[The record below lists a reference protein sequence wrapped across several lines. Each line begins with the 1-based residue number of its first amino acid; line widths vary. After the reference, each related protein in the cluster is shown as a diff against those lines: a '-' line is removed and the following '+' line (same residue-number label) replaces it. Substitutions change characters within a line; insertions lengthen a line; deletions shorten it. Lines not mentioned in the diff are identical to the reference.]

1 MDKISEINFRLA
13 EAEKELSE
21 LEAKKEQLLQYMDQL
36 WEKRYYLLNN
46 EIDESAPSDFLITE
60 LSSEQ
65 EKIALFRSLFRG
77 REDVFPKRFESKKT
91 KRRGYQPYC
100 KNEWIK
106 GLCSKPKIKC
116 SNCNNRELI
125 PVTNDVIKSH
135 LLGSDLIKKSYGD
148 FTIGVYP
155 LLPDEAMLQ
164 NDTGVMAASTAF
176 GKTIIGIY
184 LISQRCVNTLILV
197 HRKQLLDQWISRLKA
212 FLEIPEDAIG
222 QISGGKWT
230 PTFKIDVATI
240 QSLRKKGIVN
250 DVVGQYG
257 HLIIDEC
264 HIVPARS
271 FEIVV
276 RQCKAL
282 YITGLSATVIRK
294 DGHHPIIFM
303 NCGPVRYRVDDKKQ
317 AAQRPFHHKVFIRKT
332 KFSLPTELLNK
343 ETLQIHEIYNAMIED
358 EERNQMIVTDVINAI
373 SRKRS
378 PIVLTE
384 RIRHLEKL
392 ASMLSPHTRNLLI
405 LRGGMEEKQRR
416 IVTEKL
422 QSIQD
427 DEERLIIATGR
438 YLGEGFDDNRLDTL
452 FLTLPVSWKGTIA
465 QYAGRLHR
473 LHKMKNEVLIFDYSD
488 LELPMLEKMHK
499 KRLSGYRSIGYEIDD
514 TVIM

>member
-1 MDKISEINFRLA
+1 MKPYLKYKDSGVEWIGEVPEHWEIKKIKHSTYVKGRVGWHG
-13 EAEKELSE
+13 LSSN
-21 LEAKKEQLLQYMDQL
+21 DF
-36 WEKRYYLLNN
+36 
-46 EIDESAPSDFLITE
+46 IDDGPFLVTGTDFLNG
-60 LSSEQ
+60 
-65 EKIALFRSLFRG
+65 KINWETCYHVSM
-77 REDVFPKRFESKKT
+77 V
-91 KRRGYQPYC
+91 
-100 KNEWIK
+100 N
-106 GLCSKPKIKC
+106 
-116 SNCNNRELI
+116 
-125 PVTNDVIKSH
+125 
-135 LLGSDLIKKSYGD
+135 
-148 FTIGVYP
+148 
-155 LLPDEAMLQ
+155 
-164 NDTGVMAASTAF
+164 
-176 GKTIIGIY
+176 GIY
-184 LISQRCVNTLILV
+184 LISERCVNTLILV
-197 HRKQLLDQWISRLKA
+197 HRKQLLDQWISRLKT

-250 DVVGQYG
+250 DVIGQYG

-271 FEIVV
+271 FEIVA
-276 RQCKAL
+276 RQCKAR

-294 DGHHPIIFM
+294 DGHHPIIIM

-317 AAQRPFHHKVFIRKT
+317 AVQRPFHHKVFIRKT

-358 EERNQMIVTDVINAI
+358 EERNQMIVTDVINAL
-373 SRKRS
+373 SQKRS

-384 RIRHLEKL
+384 RISHLEKL

-405 LRGGMEEKQRR
+405 LRGGMGEKQRR
-416 IVTEKL
+416 LVTEKL

-438 YLGEGFDDNRLDTL
+438 YIGEGFDDNRLDTL

-473 LHKMKNEVLIFDYSD
+473 LYEMKNEVLIFDYSD
-488 LELPMLEKMHK
+488 LESAHVGKNA
-499 KRLSGYRSIGYEIDD
+499 
-514 TVIM
+514 